1 MSLHPA
7 AAGLCCCAR
16 TLKLFSAQSKRPC
29 SQIPWLQE
37 FPAMLHLGA
46 GEPQKGGLASA
57 RRGGCAGFEVIML
70 VFASVAHPASY
81 TLYVL
86 QGHAERHRSSFE
98 LFAFDSP

>member
-1 MSLHPA
+1 M
-7 AAGLCCCAR
+7 LCSDSQTVFCAVQE
-16 TLKLFSAQSKRPC
+16 AMPC

-37 FPAMLHLGA
+37 FPAMLHLGV
-46 GEPQKGGLASA
+46 GDSKKGGSASA

-70 VFASVAHPASY
+70 VFASVAHPESY